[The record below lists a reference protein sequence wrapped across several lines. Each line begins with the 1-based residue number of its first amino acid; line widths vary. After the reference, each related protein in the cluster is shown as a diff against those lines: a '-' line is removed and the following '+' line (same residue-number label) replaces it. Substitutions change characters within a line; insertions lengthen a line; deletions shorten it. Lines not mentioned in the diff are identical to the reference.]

1 MKILFVHQNFPGQFK
16 YMAPELLNRG
26 HEVVAL
32 AVHFQGDSWLGVKVV
47 QYQAAYTSTPNIHP
61 WVADFESKIIRSD
74 SCFRAAMAMKESGF
88 NPDII
93 IAHHGWGESLF
104 LKEVWPT
111 AKIGIYCEFFYL
123 NKGADNGFDK
133 EFPEM
138 DLGNVC
144 RLRLKNLH
152 HLLQFEDADAAISP
166 TYWQASTFPKPYRKK
181 IKVIH
186 DGIDTNKIIPNPNIQ
201 VVYGGRTFTRH
212 DEVITFVNR
221 NLEPYRGYHI
231 FMRSLPAL
239 LQRRPNAHIFIV
251 GGNKVSYGKPAPHG
265 KSWKDIFISEV
276 RSQISDVNWSRV
288 HFLGNVYYDQF
299 LGLLQLSKVHVYLT
313 YPFVLSWSLL
323 EAMSAGCAILASNTA
338 PLEEVI
344 IDKEN
349 GRLIDFFDV
358 CGIVDQICELLDD
371 PDQLKRLGSNAR
383 KFAQMNYDL
392 SQVCLPKQIEWVEK
406 ISSL

>member
-1 MKILFVHQNFPGQFK
+1 MKILFVHQSFPGQFK
-16 YMAPELLNRG
+16 FMAPELLNRG
-26 HEVVAL
+26 HEVIAL
-32 AVHFQGDSWLGVKVV
+32 ALNFQGDSWHGVKVV
-47 QYQAAYTSTPNIHP
+47 KYQAGYTSTPNIHP
-61 WVADFESKIIRSD
+61 WIVDFETKIIRSEG
-74 SCFRAAMAMKESGF
+74 CFRAAMAMKDSGF

-104 LKEVWPT
+104 LKEVWPK

-123 NKGADNGFDK
+123 NQGADSGFDN

-152 HLLQFEDADAAISP
+152 HLLQFENADAAISP
-166 TYWQASTFPKPYRKK
+166 TYWQASTFPELYRKK
-181 IKVIH
+181 ITVIH
-186 DGIDTNKIIPNPNIQ
+186 DGIDTNKIIPNPNIKI
-201 VVYGGRTFTRH
+201 VNGGRTFTRD
-212 DEVITFVNR
+212 DEIITFVNR

-239 LQRRPNAHIFIV
+239 LERRPNAHIFIV

-265 KSWKDIFISEV
+265 KSWKEIFISEV
-276 RSQISDVNWSRV
+276 RPQISDVNWSRV
-288 HFLGNVYYDQF
+288 QFVGNVSYDQF
-299 LGLLQLSKVHVYLT
+299 VGLLQLSKVHVYLT

-323 EAMSAGCAILASNTA
+323 EAMSAGCSILASNTA
-338 PLEEVI
+338 PLKEVI
-344 IDKEN
+344 TDKEN

-358 CGIVDQICELLDD
+358 SGIVDQISELLDD
-371 PDQLKRLGSNAR
+371 PHQLKRLGSNAR
-383 KFAQMNYDL
+383 KFAQRNYDL

-406 ISSL
+406 IFSL